1 MTNNIF
7 TASLFDDDWETAIE
21 AVSTTKKN
29 PEYFEFE
36 DDPLA
41 LTCAMLRNNKHLVDI
56 ATTLVGVATSTV
68 AFGASIESRD
78 RRRADAIRSYFAKKH
93 TVRRLKNEFVSEWMN
108 EVDELCERKTKIK
121 KETIPIVVTLPRFY
135 EENLTLDKLMK
146 VYKSAPTTYTLYTL
160 PFEEELEFVE
170 KVHRV
175 SKRQNHLDYY
185 WKTKNNHLVRFR
197 TRTPDYGETAWDAI
211 TRKKKIRVKS
221 ANGKVSRIQGY
232 EYWIFSLDCLT
243 ELEIL

>member
-7 TASLFDDDWETAIE
+7 TASFFDDDWDTVSEETVTE
-21 AVSTTKKN
+21 KE

-41 LTCAMLRNNKHLVDI
+41 LTCAMLRHGKFPHDI
-56 ATTLVGVATSTV
+56 GTTLVGVATSAV
-68 AFGASIESRD
+68 AFETSVEPQD
-78 RRRADAIRSYFAKKH
+78 RQRADVIRSHFTKKH
-93 TVRRLKNEFVSEWMN
+93 TMRRLRNEFVSKWMN
-108 EVDELCERKTKIK
+108 EVDEICETKTKIK

-135 EENLTLDKLMK
+135 EENLTLDRLMK
-146 VYKSAPTTYTLYTL
+146 TYNSAPTTYTL

-175 SKRQNHLDYY
+175 SKQQNHFDYY

-211 TRKKKIRVKS
+211 TKKKKIRVKS
-221 ANGKVSRIQGY
+221 AHGTVSKIQGY
-232 EYWIFSLDCLT
+232 EYRIFTPDNLT